1 MPPKPI
7 DQLGELQREVLELL
21 WDHGPA
27 TVQDVADQLSSSG
40 RDLAYT
46 TVLTTLQNLEK
57 AGWARHRRKGRAYVY
72 RAARTKTSAGASSVR
87 SFIQRAF
94 GGDRQLLFES
104 LVDDGQLSEE
114 DVAHLQELIRKK
126 REERKKR

>member
-1 MPPKPI
+1 MAFKAI

-21 WDHGPA
+21 WEFGA
-27 TVQDVADQLSSSG
+27 STVQETADLLSHSG

-57 AGWARHRRKGRAYVY
+57 SGWAKHRRKGRAYVY
-72 RAARTKTSAGASSVR
+72 RAARSRSAAGAKSVR

-94 GGDRQLLFES
+94 GGDRLQLFQS
-104 LVDDGQLSEE
+104 LVDDNQLSEE
-114 DVAHLQELIRKK
+114 DLQHLQQMIDAKQKEKNK
-126 REERKKR
+126 